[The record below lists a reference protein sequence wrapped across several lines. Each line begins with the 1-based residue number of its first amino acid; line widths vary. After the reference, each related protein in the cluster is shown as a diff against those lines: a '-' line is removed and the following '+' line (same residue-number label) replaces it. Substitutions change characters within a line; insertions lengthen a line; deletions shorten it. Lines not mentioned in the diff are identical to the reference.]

1 MINYEKQYKN
11 NTRYADDYVD
21 YDPAMTVS
29 QNAYTKEDLDEGVKT
44 GASTADFEEMISDSA
59 DSAMNGKTDLY
70 PSSTT
75 MQFYGKKDRRYTYED
90 FSDNE
95 SVVEEEE
102 ESAYRI
108 NTKGKIMIAVYA
120 LVVLTIFSLII
131 MNTRLIKNM
140 NTSINEQEARIEIL
154 QEENRSLQA
163 KYEVV
168 SSDEE
173 VLTYA
178 DVMGMIKG

>member
-44 GASTADFEEMISDSA
+44 GTSTADFEEMISDSA

-75 MQFYGKKDRRYTYED
+75 LQFYGKKDRRC
-90 FSDNE
+90 
-95 SVVEEEE
+95 
-102 ESAYRI
+102 
-108 NTKGKIMIAVYA
+108 
-120 LVVLTIFSLII
+120 
-131 MNTRLIKNM
+131 
-140 NTSINEQEARIEIL
+140 
-154 QEENRSLQA
+154 
-163 KYEVV
+163 
-168 SSDEE
+168 
-173 VLTYA
+173 
-178 DVMGMIKG
+178 